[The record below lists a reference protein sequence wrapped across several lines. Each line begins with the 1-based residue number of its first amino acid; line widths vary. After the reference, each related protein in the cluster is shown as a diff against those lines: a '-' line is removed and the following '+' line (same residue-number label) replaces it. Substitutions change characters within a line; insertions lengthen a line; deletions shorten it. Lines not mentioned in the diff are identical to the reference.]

1 MFLQN
6 SNDQYAEMSPCIIFY
21 FALYV
26 CFILHKK
33 FIQERIFFLISYPL
47 ILKMDISVITEI
59 NHKLETFKAA
69 RNLRSFPESIH
80 ELGTNI

>member
-6 SNDQYAEMSPCIIFY
+6 SNERYAEMSPCIIFY

-33 FIQERIFFLISYPL
+33 LFKKGLFVISYPL

-59 NHKLETFKAA
+59 NHKLEIFKAA